1 MGLLLRFFVICFHK
15 NAIVHPSLNN
25 EQTRRDKRLFEKLR
39 LEHLDQ
45 VIDPKLLHLFR
56 VLSVKLLGLL

>member
-25 EQTRRDKRLFEKLR
+25 EQTRSDKRLFEKLC
-39 LEHLDQ
+39 LEHFYE
-45 VIDPKLLHLFR
+45 VVDPKLLRLFS
-56 VLSVKLLGLL
+56 VMSVKLLRLL